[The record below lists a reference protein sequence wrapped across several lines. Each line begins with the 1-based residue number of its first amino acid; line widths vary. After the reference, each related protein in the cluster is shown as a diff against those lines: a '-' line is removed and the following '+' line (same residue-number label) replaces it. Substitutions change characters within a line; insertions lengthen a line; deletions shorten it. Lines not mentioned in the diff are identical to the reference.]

1 MSLRTRSFVF
11 VAAALAAGLGSG
23 AAVTAA
29 PPSAPVTTAPTYTPD
44 PAPIALSEGA
54 DLFAQ
59 NCVTCHGATGA
70 GDGPAAPG
78 LNPKPRQLSSKDVMS
93 KISDDQ
99 IIGVLKGGGASVGKS
114 PLMPAFGHLK
124 DTQIKA
130 LVAHIRSLCGCSFK
144 P

>member
-11 VAAALAAGLGSG
+11 VAAALVAGLGG
-23 AAVTAA
+23 VAVVTAA
-29 PPSAPVTTAPTYTPD
+29 PPSAPVTAPTYAPD

-70 GDGPAAPG
+70 GDGPASPG
-78 LNPKPRQLSSKDVMS
+78 LNPKPRQLSNKDVMS
-93 KISDDQ
+93 KISDAQ
-99 IIGVLKGGGASVGKS
+99 ITSVLKGGGASVGKS

-130 LVAHIRSLCGCSFK
+130 LVAHIRSLCGCAFK